1 MASYMIEFWGLQS
14 PVTALISGIT
24 AGDYIHCEARWQ
36 SRGHRSVRLVGYIGK
51 SQSDWWFQT

>member
-24 AGDYIHCEARWQ
+24 EGDYIHCEARWQ
-36 SRGHRSVRLVGYIGK
+36 SRGHRSVRLVGYIGHLEI
-51 SQSDWWFQT
+51 TI